1 MNKSWNQQLRWH
13 TWIQAIK
20 LMVFQIPSLLVN
32 YLIKRK
38 YILNDT
44 SNQNNVCST
53 VTCKTAA
60 SLQGP

>member
-1 MNKSWNQQLRWH
+1 
-13 TWIQAIK
+13 
-20 LMVFQIPSLLVN
+20 MVFQIPSLLVN

-44 SNQNNVCST
+44 SNQNQKQTVCST